1 MVFENGN
8 STCKPKIVSSLL
20 RESGKGKLD
29 FSHPFQ
35 RKEWTMDQIYGII
48 GSGFSAKRIFY

>member
-1 MVFENGN
+1 ME

-29 FSHPFQ
+29 FFTSLSAK
-35 RKEWTMDQIYGII
+35 RRTMDQIYGII

>member
-1 MVFENGN
+1 ME

-35 RKEWTMDQIYGII
+35 RKEGQWTRYMESLEVDSLLRG
-48 GSGFSAKRIFY
+48 

>member
-1 MVFENGN
+1 ME

-35 RKEWTMDQIYGII
+35 RKEGQWTRYMGII

>member
-1 MVFENGN
+1 ME

-29 FSHPFQ
+29 FSHPF
-35 RKEWTMDQIYGII
+35 RRNIKGINSHFLKNLI
-48 GSGFSAKRIFY
+48 RL